1 MGAANKPPA
10 RREDDILRD
19 VRAERERF
27 VVAAEGLRDDILLV
41 AEDARLRAREAAR
54 RAAPAAAAATA
65 ALLLAAMF
73 VRRRRRDGRR

>member
-1 MGAANKPPA
+1 MAAANKPPA
-10 RREDDILRD
+10 RREEDILRD

-27 VVAAEGLRDDILLV
+27 VVAVDGLRDDIRLV

-54 RAAPAAAAATA
+54 KAAPAAAATTA

-73 VRRRRRDGRR
+73 LRRRSRDGRR

>member
-1 MGAANKPPA
+1 MAAANKPPA

-27 VVAAEGLRDDILLV
+27 VVAADGLRDDIRLV

-54 RAAPAAAAATA
+54 KAAPAAAATA